1 MERNLICKIRVSMKN
16 LFMMINF
23 IFCQMWA
30 GKTESSTD
38 MLKNPVGIMG
48 LIGSPNW
55 MIN

>member
-1 MERNLICKIRVSMKN
+1 MKN
-16 LFMMINF
+16 LFMMINL
-23 IFCQMWA
+23 ISCQMWA

>member
-1 MERNLICKIRVSMKN
+1 MWFRVTI
-16 LFMMINF
+16 MMINL
-23 IFCQMWA
+23 ISCQMWA